1 MGPGCA
7 GSCPFGFSVG
17 DDERVTLWLSRHQVL
32 LYLAAIVAA
41 VVVGLLVPAAHAL
54 DVLVTPVLALL
65 LLATFLAV
73 PFRMLGRAA
82 RDIRFVSVLG
92 VLNFVVVPAVVF
104 GLSRFVAADDA
115 LLVGV
120 LLVLLTPC
128 VDYVIVFAGLAGG
141 ASDRLL
147 AAAPLLMLAQL
158 LLLPLYLLAFA
169 GPEAVSVIEPGP
181 FVEASVW
188 LILVPLIVAAIV
200 QGLAGPGEV
209 DAARSADATGGT
221 FGAGVMSVAAPR
233 PQHKFARGILAVF
246 EAAMVPLMMLTLFV
260 VVVSQIGPVAANLGR
275 LAGLIPLY
283 AAFVVVMV
291 PLGCLAA
298 RLATLDVPSARAL
311 TFSGVTRNSLVV
323 LPLALALPAAF
334 DLAPL
339 AVVTQTLVELV
350 AMVVLVRLVP
360 RLLPARA
367 RGVSPSAPKPMA

>member
-1 MGPGCA
+1 
-7 GSCPFGFSVG
+7 VG
-17 DDERVTLWLSRHQVL
+17 QDERVTLWLSRHQVL

-41 VVVGLLVPAAHAL
+41 VVVGLVVPAARAL
-54 DVLVTPVLALL
+54 DALVTPVLALL

-73 PFRMLGRAA
+73 PFRMLGRAV
-82 RDIRFVSVLG
+82 RDIRFVTVLG
-92 VLNFVVVPAVVF
+92 VLNFIVVPAVVF
-104 GLSRFVAADDA
+104 GLSRFIAADDA

-181 FVEASVW
+181 FVEAFVW

-200 QGLAGPGEV
+200 QWLAGSGSGSGPG
-209 DAARSADATGGT
+209 
-221 FGAGVMSVAAPR
+221 PR
-233 PQHKFARGILAVF
+233 GRGQTFARGILTVF
-246 EAAMVPLMMLTLFV
+246 EAAMVPLMMLTLV
-260 VVVSQIGPVAANLGR
+260 VVVASQIGPVAANLGR

-298 RLATLDVPSARAL
+298 RLARVDVPSARAL

-350 AMVVLVRLVP
+350 AMVVLVRLIP
-360 RLLPARA
+360 RLLGGRT
-367 RGVSPSAPKPMA
+367 PS

>member
-1 MGPGCA
+1 MLA
-7 GSCPFGFSVG
+7 ALSSSVG
-17 DDERVTLWLSRHQVL
+17 QDERVTLFLSRHQVL
-32 LYLAAIVAA
+32 LYLAAIVVA
-41 VVVGLLVPAAHAL
+41 VVVGLLVPAARAL

-128 VDYVIVFAGLAGG
+128 VDYVIVFAALAGG

-181 FVEASVW
+181 FVEAFVW

-200 QGLAGPGEV
+200 QWLAGSGQSASVQTGAV
-209 DAARSADATGGT
+209 DAGKSADA
-221 FGAGVMSVAAPR
+221 SVSASAAEVVSVRAPR
-233 PQHKFARGILAVF
+233 RRQSFARGILSVF

-260 VVVSQIGPVAANLGR
+260 VVASQIGPVAANLGR

-298 RLATLDVPSARAL
+298 RLAKLDVPSARAL

-360 RLLPARA
+360 RLVRA
-367 RGVSPSAPKPMA
+367 RPIMAP